1 MDVRSTPSGGSAEPS
16 PAAIDSGLKSLRA
29 ITVSHRTVGI
39 GALAAHSLDA
49 QTAAGL
55 HAQLSAAG
63 IESLVLATCN
73 RAEVYWR
80 SRGGLDDDA
89 VTRSFSNAA
98 AGPRPVTGF
107 LCGTA
112 AATHLFRVCA
122 GLESLVL
129 GEAEILGQ
137 VRAAL
142 DASPGAGAYL
152 RGVLQSAMR
161 TAGIIRADTAV
172 GVGAQSVASAAVQLL
187 ARTLPLPASHVV
199 VVGAGATGLKVGRHL
214 RALGV
219 RRLVIA
225 NRTRERAESLATTL
239 GAEALPFEEL
249 YAAIREADALVCAV
263 DAAAHLVTRVDL
275 GRAAAGRALVVV
287 DLSMPPAVEPG
298 DVPGVTRV
306 DLVTLEAAVAS
317 QQDRRAAEV
326 PKAMAIIERELQFLD
341 AWARRHALR
350 PIVSDL
356 RQKVEA
362 IRRAELARAQLE
374 LASPASDPGAVLERM
389 TRRLLDQVL
398 AMPALPET
406 QLRPDEV
413 DG

>member
-1 MDVRSTPSGGSAEPS
+1 
-16 PAAIDSGLKSLRA
+16 
-29 ITVSHRTVGI
+29 
-39 GALAAHSLDA
+39 
-49 QTAAGL
+49 
-55 HAQLSAAG
+55 
-63 IESLVLATCN
+63 
-73 RAEVYWR
+73 
-80 SRGGLDDDA
+80 
-89 VTRSFSNAA
+89 
-98 AGPRPVTGF
+98 VTGF
-107 LCGTA
+107 LCGAA

-137 VRAAL
+137 VRSAL

-161 TAGIIRADTAV
+161 TAGVIRAETAV

-214 RALGV
+214 RGLGV

-225 NRTRERAESLATTL
+225 NRTHERAESLAVTL
-239 GAEALPFEEL
+239 GAEALPFEGL

-263 DAAAHLVTRVDL
+263 DAAAHLVTRADL
-275 GRAAAGRALVVV
+275 VRAAAGRALVVV

-306 DLVTLEAAVAS
+306 DLGTLEGAVAD

-356 RQKVEA
+356 RQKIEA

-374 LASPASDPGAVLERM
+374 LASPANDPGAVLERM